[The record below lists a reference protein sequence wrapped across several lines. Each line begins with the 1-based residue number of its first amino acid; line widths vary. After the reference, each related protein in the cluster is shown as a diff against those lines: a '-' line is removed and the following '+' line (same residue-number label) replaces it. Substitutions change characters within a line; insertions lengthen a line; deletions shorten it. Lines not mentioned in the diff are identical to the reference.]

1 MRILLFITV
10 LFISGAGF
18 AQEMRIDISETTKEF
33 VDKFNTEAERHT
45 DKDSIYF
52 YFNRA
57 VVIAQEIDYIEGE
70 ERAYKGLIELYKNDE
85 KIYEKLRYNLLL
97 SRLYEEHGTNIQ
109 KADGFEALGKLY
121 FNEGLFS
128 KSWEIFK
135 RAANLRNLD
144 LTRKYTANIWLARCQ
159 LNANEID
166 EALLTTTKIEFE
178 KNLTT
183 YQKIELQK
191 EKAGIY
197 HQLRAY
203 DEELKSYGIILSLI
217 ENTEYQYL
225 EPATF
230 NNIGYANKYIG
241 KNGLAKLAFYKS
253 IQSAGNTDNAM
264 LGDANFNLGLIYHN
278 VKNIDSALACFI
290 KAERFYLSAKD
301 YASFADA
308 LNMQAMSYYHVD
320 KQFSAQNILKRAFIV
335 EDEHNLAKQKARSYE
350 ILTYVHQDLFE
361 FELALQSHLDYLS
374 IRDSLL
380 TEERSKE
387 SRLLFDQYQ
396 IEQIEKQ
403 LRLIWSKNE
412 MDVVNLARAKAEK
425 EAERERFKSKEK
437 EDELRIK
444 ALENDELIARDRL
457 QKLLLIEERLAVENK
472 EKELALIQRDNEL
485 KELALEKERLIVS
498 ENEKKIILLAREKE
512 LIEQKRLN
520 GEQGFRNKLNLFIG
534 AFLFILLI
542 LIGILIAYR
551 QLRRRKKQIEAQS
564 LIIAQSKLA
573 IEAEKEISE
582 SLLLNILPFKVA
594 EELKANGA
602 SKPKFYDEVSVG
614 FTDFSGFTMIS
625 EKLSPEE
632 LVAKLDEIF
641 LEFDRI
647 IEDHGLQRIKTIG
660 DAYMFAAGLPDPLD
674 DHANIIVRASIELRN
689 FIDRYNSE
697 LPKDDPKWNVRIGIN
712 TGPVVAGV
720 IGIKKFAYDIWG
732 DTVNTA
738 ARMESSGQIG
748 KVNIS
753 GGTYKFVKDNFATE
767 HRGKV
772 AAKNKGQVEMY
783 FVEYK

>member
-1 MRILLFITV
+1 
-10 LFISGAGF
+10 
-18 AQEMRIDISETTKEF
+18 MRIDISETTKEF
-33 VDKFNTEAERHT
+33 VDKFNTEAENHT
-45 DKDSIYF
+45 VKDSIYF

-57 VVIAQEIDYIEGE
+57 IVIAQEIDYIEGE
-70 ERAYKGLIELYKNDE
+70 ERGYKGLIELYKDDE
-85 KIYEKLRYNLLL
+85 KIYDRLRYNLLL
-97 SRLYEEHGTNIQ
+97 SRLYEKHGTNQQ

-135 RAANLRNLD
+135 RSASLRYLD
-144 LTRKYTANIWLARCQ
+144 LDRMYTANIWLARCQ

-178 KNLTT
+178 NKLST
-183 YQKIELQK
+183 YQKVELQK

-203 DEELKSYGIILSLI
+203 DEELNSYSIILSLI

-225 EPATF
+225 EAATL

-241 KNGLAKLAFYKS
+241 KNDVAKDAFYKS
-253 IQSAGNTDNAM
+253 IQSAGNKDNEM
-264 LGDANFNLGLIYHN
+264 LGDAYFNLGLIYHN
-278 VKNIDSALACFI
+278 GNDIDSALSCFVS
-290 KAERFYLSAKD
+290 AEKFYKEAKD
-301 YASFADA
+301 YASMGDA
-308 LNMQAMSYYHVD
+308 LNMQAMSHYRVD
-320 KQFSAQNILKRAFIV
+320 KQFSAQNTLKRAFLL
-335 EDEHNLAKQKARSYE
+335 EDDHNLAEQKARSYE

-403 LRLIWSKNE
+403 LRLIWSKSE
-412 MDVVNLARAKAEK
+412 MDVVNLARTKAEK
-425 EAERERFKSKEK
+425 EAERERFRAKEK

-444 ALENDELIARDRL
+444 ALENEELVARDRL

-498 ENEKKIILLAREKE
+498 ENKKKIILLAREKE

-520 GEQGFRNKLNLFIG
+520 GEQGFRNKLRLVVG
-534 AFLFILLI
+534 AFLFIFLI

-564 LIIAQSKLA
+564 LIIAQSKIA

-625 EKLSPEE
+625 EKLTPEE

-660 DAYMFAAGLPDPLD
+660 DAYMYAAGLPDPLD

-697 LPKDDPKWNVRIGIN
+697 LPKAAPKWNVRIGVN

-753 GGTYKFVKDNFATE
+753 GGTYAIVKDNFATE

-772 AAKNKGQVEMY
+772 PAKNKGQIEMY